1 MDLSS
6 GTYRGLDTT
15 IEWDDQTA
23 TLTYGKLKTKV
34 VGAPSTTIAW
44 RHVAGVSVHRGYVR
58 LHPAGEQDPADV
70 GPHAVCMRRGDSADE
85 LAAVLATQVHPEAT
99 PAPPPTSSEP
109 AAPQQVHSGAGHL
122 MPVRETR
129 ALARIQWLSGTV
141 QLFGAS
147 MQLLALILIVLLGIG
162 GLAFLLGAVLL

>member
-44 RHVAGVSVHRGYVR
+44 RHVIAVSVHRGYVR
-58 LHPAGEQDPADV
+58 LHLAGEQDPADV

-85 LAAVLATQVHPEAT
+85 LAETLATKVHPNAT
-99 PAPPPTSSEP
+99 PAPPLTSSEP
-109 AAPQQVHSGAGHL
+109 APQQVHSGGADHQ

-162 GLAFLLGAVLL
+162 GIAFFLGAVLL